1 MAAVGMEVAE
11 EAFMAGAEE
20 ASTAVEAGPLA
31 AVGCAL
37 AAEAD
42 SEAERGSVGGR
53 IRRPRLE

>member
-1 MAAVGMEVAE
+1 MEVAE
-11 EAFMAGAEE
+11 EAFMAGVEE